1 MKLKRNKYSYSY
13 YLFVDVVF
21 KICFRWRELA
31 VYMKAIGIIQLCFT
45 LPKEMAVVDIEIF
58 QAHIF
63 KAPAVKIVLQ
73 LACQK
78 VGPTGEPLI
87 LVCNCVLILLPSCKF
102 N

>member
-1 MKLKRNKYSYSY
+1 MKLKRNKYSYSS
-13 YLFVDVVF
+13 YLLIVF
-21 KICFRWRELA
+21 LKICFRWRELA
-31 VYMKAIGIIQLCFT
+31 VFMKAIGIIQLYFT
-45 LPKEMAVVDIEIF
+45 LPKEMAMADIEIF

-63 KAPAVKIVLQ
+63 NAPAVKIVPQ

-78 VGPTGEPLI
+78 VGPTGELLI

>member
-1 MKLKRNKYSYSY
+1 M
-13 YLFVDVVF
+13 
-21 KICFRWRELA
+21 
-31 VYMKAIGIIQLCFT
+31 AI
-45 LPKEMAVVDIEIF
+45 ADIEIF

-63 KAPAVKIVLQ
+63 NAPAVKIVLQ

-102 N
+102 NWEVRGEVETEMWNDSFFKIV